1 MKIAKILI
9 VAALIGPWSLVLG
22 RFAPVGAIYDP
33 NSVPNNKMGVHI
45 LHPSEV
51 ETAANLVNSNGGD
64 WGYVTVPIQ
73 PVDRDL
79 VKWQEF
85 MKKCGDLRLIPI
97 VRITTIPTGGTWDSA
112 QATDLVDFANFLN
125 ELDWPTENRYI
136 ILFNEVNQSRE
147 WGGVVDPIKY
157 ADIVKNART
166 IFKERSPH
174 FFLLGPALD
183 DALPDST
190 TSMSAKR
197 YLSAM
202 YAHDSAIWSYFDGFS
217 FHSYPNP
224 GFSQPPR
231 KNTFPGITSYNYLFT
246 QYKLADKPVF
256 ITETGWDQTKVS
268 EPKLREYWNTAWQ
281 IWQND
286 TRVAA
291 VTPFILMGGDAF
303 PTLSLIEKNGH
314 DLSVSGAAIKQL
326 TKSKGEPKPAPAVE
340 KSSDTKDSQHLSGDL
355 AHSYKKVKA
364 LHKLENIFRVIMGLP
379 VKSLVTLGT
388 HELVVE
394 MAQTPAQ
401 WEKGLSGRNTLQ
413 GIDGMLFVFP
423 HYHIPLFWMKDT
435 HIPLDMIWLKDNQV
449 TEITPDVQPNSSATP
464 PTYSPSQTIDMVLEV
479 PAGWSKANNVQIGD
493 TLTIN
498 N

>member
-1 MKIAKILI
+1 MK
-9 VAALIGPWSLVLG
+9 LVLTILST
-22 RFAPVGAIYDP
+22 FYLFLSTTMPALALYVPS
-33 NSVPNNKMGVHI
+33 SVPNNKIGIHI

-51 ETAANLVNSNGGD
+51 DAAAKLANSSGGD

-79 VKWQEF
+79 LKWQEF
-85 MKKCGDLRLIPI
+85 MKKCSELHLIPI
-97 VRITTIPTGGTWDSA
+97 IRITTIPTGGTWDSA

-147 WGGVVDPIKY
+147 WGGVVDPRKY
-157 ADIVKNART
+157 TDIVKNART
-166 IFKERSPH
+166 IFKERSEH

-202 YAHDSAIWSYFDGFS
+202 YAYDNAVWSYFDGYS

-224 GFSQPPR
+224 AFSQPPK
-231 KNTFPGITSYNYLFT
+231 KNAFPGITSYSYLFN
-246 QYKLADKPVF
+246 QYKLSDKPVF

-268 EPKLREYWNTAWQ
+268 EAKLKEYWNTAWG
-281 IWQND
+281 IWGSD
-286 TRVAA
+286 PRVVA
-291 VTPFILMGGDAF
+291 VTPFILNGGEAF
-303 PTLSLIEKNGH
+303 PTLSLTTSDGG
-314 DLSVSGAAIKQL
+314 LSPSGQAIKEII
-326 TKSKGEPKPAPAVE
+326 KIKGEPKPAGA
-340 KSSDTKDSQHLSGDL
+340 KSNNTEPKDNSHLSGDL
-355 AHSYKKVKA
+355 AHSYKAVRA
-364 LHKLENIFRVIMGLP
+364 LHKLENIFRVILGLP
-379 VKSLVTLGT
+379 VKSVITLGA

-394 MAQTPAQ
+394 MAQTPTQ
-401 WEKGLSGRNTLQ
+401 WEKGLSGRSTLE
-413 GIDGMLFVFP
+413 GIDGMLFLFP

-435 HIPLDMIWLKDNQV
+435 HIPLDLIWIKDNQV
-449 TEITPDVQPNSSATP
+449 IEITADVQPSDSPTP
-464 PTYSPSQTIDMVLEV
+464 PTYSPSQTIDTVLEV
-479 PAGWSKANNVQIGD
+479 PAGWSKTNNLQIGD
-493 TLTIN
+493 ILTIN

>member
-1 MKIAKILI
+1 MKLIALAISAFLLLLTTQP
-9 VAALIGPWSLVLG
+9 VRAL
-22 RFAPVGAIYDP
+22 YDP

-45 LHPSEV
+45 LHPSEA
-51 ETAANLVNSNGGD
+51 EAAAKLVNSSGGD

-79 VKWQEF
+79 LKWQEF
-85 MKKCGDLRLIPI
+85 MKKCSELHLIPI
-97 VRITTIPTGGTWDSA
+97 IRITTIPTGGTWDSA

-147 WGGVVDPIKY
+147 WGGVVDPSKY
-157 ADIVKNART
+157 TDIVKNART
-166 IFKERSPH
+166 IFKERSVH

-202 YAHDSAIWSYFDGFS
+202 HAHDNAVWSYFDGFS

-224 GFSQPPR
+224 AFSQPPK
-231 KNTFPGITSYNYLFT
+231 KNTFPGIASYTYLFT

-256 ITETGWDQTKVS
+256 ITETGWDQTRINENTLKQ
-268 EPKLREYWNTAWQ
+268 YWSTAWN
-281 IWQND
+281 IWSTDN
-286 TRVAA
+286 RVVA
-291 VTPFILMGGDAF
+291 VTPFVLEGGEAF
-303 PTLSLIEKNGH
+303 PIFSLKKG
-314 DLSVSGAAIKQL
+314 DGSLSVSGQALESIPKIV
-326 TKSKGEPKPAPAVE
+326 GNPKPVVANQQ
-340 KSSDTKDSQHLSGDL
+340 SNQSKDSSHLSGDL
-355 AHSYKKVKA
+355 ANSYKSVRA
-364 LHKLENIFRVIMGLP
+364 LRKLENIFRVIMGLP
-379 VKSLVTLGT
+379 VKSLIKLGT

-413 GIDGMLFVFP
+413 GIDGMLFIFP

-435 HIPLDMIWLKDNQV
+435 FVPLDMIWIKDNRV
-449 TEITPDVQPNSSATP
+449 VEITPDVQPDNSSSP
-464 PTYSPSQTIDMVLEV
+464 PTYSPNQTINMVLEV
-479 PAGWSKANNVQIGD
+479 PAGWSKANNLQIGD
-493 TLTIN
+493 QLFTN

>member
-1 MKIAKILI
+1 MRLI
-9 VAALIGPWSLVLG
+9 TLAFSAFLTLLLTAHPVQAL
-22 RFAPVGAIYDP
+22 YDP

-51 ETAANLVNSNGGD
+51 EAAAKLVNSSGGD

-79 VKWQEF
+79 LKWQEF
-85 MKKCGDLRLIPI
+85 MKKCKDLHLIPI
-97 VRITTIPTGGTWDSA
+97 IRITTIPIGGTWDSA

-125 ELDWPTENRYI
+125 ELEWPTENRYI

-157 ADIVKNART
+157 TDIVKNART
-166 IFKERSPH
+166 IFKERSEH

-197 YLSAM
+197 YLNAM
-202 YAHDSAIWSYFDGFS
+202 YSHDSAVWSYFDGFS

-224 GFSQPPR
+224 GFAQPPR
-231 KNTFPGITSYNYLFT
+231 KNTFPGITSYNYLFA
-246 QYKLADKPVF
+246 QYKLSDKPVF
-256 ITETGWDQTKVS
+256 VTETGWEQTKVS
-268 EPKLREYWNTAWQ
+268 EPKLREYWNTAWD
-281 IWQND
+281 IWGSDQ
-286 TRVAA
+286 RVVAI
-291 VTPFILMGGDAF
+291 TPFVLNGGESF
-303 PTLSLIEKNGH
+303 PALSLTSTSGS
-314 DLSVSGAAIKQL
+314 LSVSGQAIESIPKIV
-326 TKSKGEPKPAPAVE
+326 GNPKPGVN
-340 KSSDTKDSQHLSGDL
+340 SQQNTQNKVNSHLSGDL
-355 AHSYKKVKA
+355 ASSYKSVRA
-364 LHKLENIFRVIMGLP
+364 LRKLENIFRVIMGLP

-394 MAQTPAQ
+394 MAQTPTQ

-413 GIDGMLFVFP
+413 GIDGMLFIFP

-435 HIPLDMIWLKDNQV
+435 HIPLDIIWIKDNQIV
-449 TEITPDVQPNSSATP
+449 ELTENVQPNDSTTP
-464 PTYSPSQTIDMVLEV
+464 PTYSPSQTIDTVLEV
-479 PAGWSKANNVQIGD
+479 PAGWSKANNIQIGD
-493 TLTIN
+493 ILTIN
-498 N
+498 Q